1 MTNEMGRTQSNGLY
15 LLDRVSKEQK
25 SQISNFL
32 FFSAI
37 LFFLRTSHYSQGSM
51 RNYML
56 KAKPKCLI
64 ACGEMH

>member
-1 MTNEMGRTQSNGLY
+1 MGRTQSNGLY
-15 LLDRVSKEQK
+15 LLEQVSKEQE

-32 FFSAI
+32 FFGDI
-37 LFFLRTSHYSQGSM
+37 FFSLRTSHYSQGSM
-51 RNYML
+51 RKYML